1 MELVRKKKRKQKNN
15 NFAFFFYDGAE
26 ELYSI
31 TEDLK

>member
-1 MELVRKKKRKQKNN
+1 MELVRKKKGKQKNN